1 MTCPEGKIRR
11 KGSVVKGY
19 TRKDGVYVKGSKRSS
34 TCIPDKGVKGKTS
47 KSSILLPGTRSRQIS
62 KVLPKLKKGGL
73 AKYGLKDLED
83 MTVADRMKG
92 YEKAVKK
99 EGYAPI
105 VRRLNVLANY
115 TKKSNPNFSK
125 LVRADMA
132 RIKKKFYN
140 KYSKSSKSSRR
151 SKSSKSD
158 GKKQVKAGVYTTSDG
173 KKRQLYHLTGSS
185 AKFYRYLGSDGKMK
199 KRYV

>member
-1 MTCPEGKIRR
+1 MTCPGGKIRR

-47 KSSILLPGTRSRQIS
+47 KSS

-92 YEKAVKK
+92 YERAVKK
-99 EGYAPI
+99 EGYASI

-115 TKKSNPNFSK
+115 TKKSNPKFSK
-125 LVRADMA
+125 LVKADMA

-151 SKSSKSD
+151 SKSSKSSKSD